1 MMRQTSDTSLL
12 RPLAV
17 AVFCLGWSALLAAQE
32 YIDVEAERSRGRV
45 VADPLPQ
52 STPGTAR
59 SFPAPGS
66 SPGSA
71 VSVPDFPTAVAGP
84 STVNP
89 DTSRLVLQLQ
99 QLQEEVMDLRGRV
112 EEQAFE
118 IQQLKQQSLER
129 YVDLDRRISSGAGAD
144 MAPAPAPSAA
154 RPEAPVPAASAA
166 PPAASASQPADA
178 RADANE
184 AEAYRAAYSLVRNQ
198 DFPEAIAAFK
208 RFLEVYPDGGF
219 TPNAHYWLGELYLVL
234 SPPDTVSAQ
243 RAFSEL
249 LQRYPRDPKVP
260 DALYKLGKVSFDNGD
275 RVAARGYLER
285 VVNEFADSNSS
296 AITLSRDFLRDNF

>member
-1 MMRQTSDTSLL
+1 MMRRSSDTLLL
-12 RPLAV
+12 RPVAV

-32 YIDVEAERSRGRV
+32 YIDVESERARGRV

-52 STPGTAR
+52 ATPGQAR
-59 SFPAPGS
+59 SFPATGS
-66 SPGSA
+66 RADAP
-71 VSVPDFPTAVAGP
+71 VVVPDFPTAVASP

-89 DTSRLVLQLQ
+89 ENSRLFLQLQ
-99 QLQEEVMDLRGRV
+99 QLQEEVMDLRGKV

-129 YVDLDRRISSGAGAD
+129 YVDLDRRISGSAGAD
-144 MAPAPAPSAA
+144 AAAAPMPSAGVAAPLPAAPAA
-154 RPEAPVPAASAA
+154 V
-166 PPAASASQPADA
+166 PPAQPADA
-178 RADANE
+178 RSDANE
-184 AEAYRAAYSLVRNQ
+184 AEAYRAAYALVRNQ
-198 DFPEAIAAFK
+198 DFPQAIAAFN
-208 RFLEVYPDGGF
+208 RFLEVYPNGGF
-219 TPNAHYWLGELYLVL
+219 TPNAYYWLGELYLVL